1 MTGTRPVSCIDVK
14 RLDQQP
20 LEIHTMDATTIS
32 IDLAKNCLQLAV
44 RERDSITHHRLTRT
58 QAERWFARRAPAA
71 VVMESCGTAH
81 HWGRWLSARGYPVRL
96 LPPLYVKAYVRR
108 DKTDR
113 ADALALLEA
122 AQAPDIRAVPI
133 KTVEQQALQHLH
145 RVRSQLM
152 ADRTAR
158 LNTLRG
164 ILREYGIDVPLG
176 ASRVV
181 PAVQATLEAVPTLL
195 HATLRG
201 ICEELRTFEARIK
214 AIERELKN
222 ATVDDPVVRRL
233 QTIPG
238 IGLLTATALV
248 AAVPEVQR
256 FRDARRFASWLG
268 LTPSERSS
276 GMKQV
281 LGRISKRGDVY
292 LRTLL
297 THGARA
303 VLWHA
308 KRPVAQDRLRRWAV
322 ALERRVGH
330 NKAAL
335 GVANKLAR
343 IAWAVWT
350 KERDYAGEPTRPTQ
364 GVADNPPGPQRSR
377 NGSAPRVRDAD

>member
-1 MTGTRPVSCIDVK
+1 
-14 RLDQQP
+14 
-20 LEIHTMDATTIS
+20 MDATTIS

-44 RERDSITHHRLTRT
+44 RERDRIAHHRFSRG
-58 QAERWFARRAPAA
+58 QAERWFAKRAPAP

-81 HWGRWLSARGYPVRL
+81 HWGRWLTARGYSVRL

-122 AQAPDIRAVPI
+122 AQAPDLRAVPL

-145 RVRSQLM
+145 RVRTQLM
-152 ADRTAR
+152 TDRTAR

-164 ILREYGIDVPLG
+164 ILREYGLDIPIG

-181 PAVQATLEAVPTLL
+181 PAVHAALDGPEVPAVL

-201 ICEELRTFEARIK
+201 LCEEVRSFEERAK
-214 AIERELKN
+214 AIERELKA
-222 ATVDDPVVRRL
+222 ATVEDPVVQRL

-238 IGLLTATALV
+238 IGLITATALV
-248 AAVPEVQR
+248 AAVSEVHR
-256 FRDARRFASWLG
+256 FRNARQFASWLG

-276 GMKQV
+276 GLKQV
-281 LGRISKRGDVY
+281 LGRISKRGDAY

-308 KRPVAQDRLRRWAV
+308 KRPGDHDHLRTWAL

-330 NKAAL
+330 NKAAIGL
-335 GVANKLAR
+335 ANKLAR

-350 KERDYAGEPTRPTQ
+350 RERDYDD
-364 GVADNPPGPQRSR
+364 V
-377 NGSAPRVRDAD
+377 PRAIAA